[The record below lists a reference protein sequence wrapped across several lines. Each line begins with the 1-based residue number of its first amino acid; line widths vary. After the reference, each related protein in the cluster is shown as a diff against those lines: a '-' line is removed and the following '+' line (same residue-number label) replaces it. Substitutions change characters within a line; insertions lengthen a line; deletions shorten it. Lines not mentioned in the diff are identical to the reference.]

1 MTVDPE
7 YLQMLKKRI
16 EEDLEETRLEVKW
29 DAEYKKLM
37 TKKLKNYMQDELEVD
52 RFAVCSIKNPKQMV
66 YTFKLKKLSKFI
78 QENLEEIQK

>member
-37 TKKLKNYMQDELEVD
+37 TKKLKNYM
-52 RFAVCSIKNPKQMV
+52 
-66 YTFKLKKLSKFI
+66 
-78 QENLEEIQK
+78 